1 MHYAYTYVYICIG
14 TYSFVCTVYLKN
26 SLIPK
31 IEIQRC
37 QIRISFKYFAMRAIF
52 LMYLHVI
59 VACSYSSML
68 LILNTN
74 ALLTY
79 LLTNLKLLCEL
90 SL

>member
-14 TYSFVCTVYLKN
+14 TCSVVCTVYLKN

-37 QIRISFKYFAMRAIF
+37 QIMISRATRAIY

-68 LILNTN
+68 LILNTDV
-74 ALLTY
+74 LLTY
-79 LLTNLKLLCEL
+79 
-90 SL
+90 

>member
-14 TYSFVCTVYLKN
+14 ICSSVCTMYLKN

-37 QIRISFKYFAMRAIF
+37 QFRISFTYFATRAIF
-52 LMYLHVI
+52 LMYLHAI
-59 VACSYSSML
+59 VACSYSSKL
-68 LILNTN
+68 LILNTD

-79 LLTNLKLLCEL
+79 LLTNLKLLSEL